1 MERVKKFETKLIKA
15 NDDEALKEASKAL
28 RDGEVVA
35 FPTETVYG
43 LGGNASIGEAVSKI
57 FEAKGRPAD
66 NPLIV
71 HIYDKSQVD
80 ELALEITPIARKLM
94 DAFMPGPVTIVV
106 KRNKDAIADEV
117 TCGLDTVGLRMPSDK
132 TCRKFL
138 EYCNCPVAAPSA
150 NLSGSP
156 SPTNARHVMNDMD
169 GYIYGVIDG
178 GESVVGLEST
188 VIDATGEEPLILRPG
203 AITLDMVM
211 RAVEGDVA
219 YADALVEGEAPRSPG
234 MKYRHYAPN
243 SEVIII
249 PMSDKVQINETIAM
263 PEPTEEEE
271 DPLKLLDKESKMKL
285 FDIAS
290 PYMVK
295 CREILEGNPIARI
308 GIFAGDEVKLLMEK
322 LDDKILASHVHFFT
336 YGDATSPDQASHCLF
351 DGLRH
356 LDLQGVNYI
365 LAAGFPEDG
374 IGRAYMNRLSKAAL
388 KKGDSVKGME
398 ESKELSRKVI
408 SIDDLPNVFTASV
421 LFVDEQNKNLSAACE
436 IIFRDMLSK
445 NEPFCLAG
453 DTKTGAEIYTESA
466 GLHAID
472 DDLADKKM
480 VDVILEETGRNLGG
494 HRTQR
499 ANPAIYDGN
508 DLIIAMRDE
517 QAFEIVKSFPEIK
530 ERVFSISS
538 YAASKGLVIK
548 NEAGKI
554 VSVSI
559 PDPTGENR
567 KTYEHTVK
575 ALKAWLDILFPYIL
589 KDLGAELL

>member
-1 MERVKKFETKLIKA
+1 MERVKKYDTKLIKA
-15 NDDEALKEASKAL
+15 HDDEAMKEAATAL
-28 RDGEVVA
+28 LNGEVVA

-43 LGGNASIGEAVSKI
+43 LGGNASIGSAVSKI
-57 FEAKGRPAD
+57 FEAKGRPSD

-71 HIYDKSQVD
+71 HIYDKKQVD
-80 ELALEITPIARKLM
+80 ELALEVTPVAKKLM
-94 DAFMPGPVTIVV
+94 DAFMPGPITIVV
-106 KRNKDAIADEV
+106 KRNKEKIADEV

-150 NLSGSP
+150 NISGSP

-178 GESVVGLEST
+178 GESSVGLEST
-188 VIDATGEEPLILRPG
+188 VVDATGEKPLILRPG
-203 AITLDMVM
+203 AITLDMIM
-211 RAVEGDVA
+211 KAVEGDA
-219 YADALVEGEAPRSPG
+219 SYADVLVEGETPKSPG

-249 PMSDKVQINETIAM
+249 PMSSKISLNETIAM

-271 DPLKLLDKESKMKL
+271 DPLKLLDKESKLKL
-285 FDIAS
+285 FDMAS
-290 PYMVK
+290 PYIVK
-295 CREILEGNPIARI
+295 CREILESNPIARI
-308 GIFAGDEVKLLMEK
+308 GIFAGNEVKMLMSK
-322 LDDKILASHVHFFT
+322 LDDGLILSHVHFFT
-336 YGDATSPDQASHCLF
+336 YGDGASPDMASHGLF

-365 LAAGFPEDG
+365 LAQGFPEDG

-388 KKGDSVKGME
+388 KKGDNVDGMSE
-398 ESKELSRKVI
+398 KELSRKVI

-421 LFVDEQNKNLSAACE
+421 LFVCEDNKTLSAACE
-436 IIFRDMLSK
+436 MLFRDLLSK
-445 NEPFCLAG
+445 NEPYCLCD
-453 DTKTGAEIYTESA
+453 DTNTGVEVYAESC
-466 GLHAID
+466 GLHGVD
-472 DDLADKKM
+472 DDRADKKM
-480 VDVILEETGRNLGG
+480 IEAILDLTGRNLSG

-508 DLIIAMRDE
+508 DLIIAMHDE
-517 QAFEIVKSFPEIK
+517 QAFEIVNSFPEIK

-538 YAASKGLVIK
+538 YAASKGIVIK
-548 NEAGKI
+548 DEQGRI

-567 KTYEHTVK
+567 KTYEHTAR
-575 ALKAWLDILFPYIL
+575 ALKAWIEILFPYIL

>member
-1 MERVKKFETKLIKA
+1 MERVKKFDTKLIKSF
-15 NDDEALKEASKAL
+15 DDNGMKAAAEAI
-28 RDGEVVA
+28 RNGEVVA

-43 LGGNASIGEAVSKI
+43 LGGNASIGDAVSKI
-57 FEAKGRPAD
+57 FEAKGRPSD

-71 HIYDKSQVD
+71 HIFDKKQVD
-80 ELALEITPIARKLM
+80 ELSIDVTPVAKKIM

-117 TCGLDTVGLRMPSDK
+117 TCGLDTVGIRMPSDK

-188 VIDATGEEPLILRPG
+188 VIDCTGEKPLILRPG

-211 RAVEGDVA
+211 RAVEGDA
-219 YADALVEGEAPRSPG
+219 SYADVLVEGESPKSPG

-249 PMSDKVQINETIAM
+249 PLSDKVEINESIVI

-271 DPLKLLDKESKMKL
+271 DSLKLLDKESKMKL

-295 CREILEGNPIARI
+295 CREILESNPIARI
-308 GIFAGDEVKLLMEK
+308 GIFAGDEVKLLMDRI
-322 LDDKILASHVHFFT
+322 DDNVMKSHIHFFS
-336 YGDATSPDQASHCLF
+336 YGDATSPDMASHSLF

-365 LAAGFPEDG
+365 LAAGFPEEG

-388 KKGDSVKGME
+388 KKGDSVEAMN

-436 IIFRDMLSK
+436 IIFRDLLSK
-445 NEPFCLAG
+445 SEPFCLLG

-466 GLHAID
+466 GLHAVD

-480 VDVILEETGRNLGG
+480 IEVVLEETGRNLGG

-508 DLIIAMRDE
+508 DLIIAMRDD
-517 QAFEIVKSFPEIK
+517 QAFDIVKSFPEIK
-530 ERVFSISS
+530 DRVFSISS

-548 NEAGKI
+548 NEEGKI

-567 KTYEHTVK
+567 KTYSHTVK
-575 ALKAWLDILFPYIL
+575 ALKAWLEILFPYIL
-589 KDLGAELL
+589 KDLNAELL